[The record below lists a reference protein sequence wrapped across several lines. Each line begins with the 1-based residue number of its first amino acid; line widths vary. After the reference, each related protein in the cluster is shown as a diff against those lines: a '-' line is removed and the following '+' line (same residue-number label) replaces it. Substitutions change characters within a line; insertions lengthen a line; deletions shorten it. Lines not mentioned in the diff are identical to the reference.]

1 MITKFLNDESGATA
15 IEYGILAGLISVA
28 VIGTVV
34 TMGESLESIF
44 TKINTQ
50 LTTANTK
57 TN

>member
-1 MITKFLNDESGATA
+1 MLTKFLKDESGATA

-28 VIGTVV
+28 IIATVV
-34 TMGESLESIF
+34 TMGESLTGIF

-57 TN
+57 TK